1 MRTVPI
7 TDFDYNEIKQFWDSN
22 INSDFI
28 YEPLSL
34 EVFKHTFT
42 HFSNTY
48 SAFSYKGL
56 VKGKVIGIASGIFY
70 PEKDTFYLTMVL
82 VDRAHRNKGYG
93 KILVKAL
100 EDFWLNK
107 PKLKQVNISFF
118 NPANLPWHIPNED
131 GVSHPNMP
139 GVDMQSS
146 AHVFFK
152 NLGFLDYAYQ
162 NSYYKNVEDFKYDNY
177 IKTKKEELAKEG
189 YEFDFYKID
198 KHTGLEDLMDD
209 LNSESWTKEVLTHVK
224 NYGKD
229 NTLIVV
235 THNDLVVGFTG
246 PIRRQDNGR
255 GYFCGI
261 AIHSKYRSK
270 GLASV
275 LFARLLKGFKDIGA
289 KYCTLFTGE
298 NNPARKIYEKQ
309 GFKITRGFAN
319 MRKEINQ

>member
-162 NSYYKNVEDFKYDNY
+162 NSYYKNVENY
-177 IKTKKEELAKEG
+177 TYSNKIQERKEALEKEG
-189 YEFDFYKID
+189 YYFDYYDVD
-198 KHTGLEDLMDD
+198 KHHGLEELMAD
-209 LNSESWTKEVLTHVK
+209 LNNEGWTKEILTHVK
-224 NYGKD
+224 EKGKD
-229 NTLIVV
+229 NTLLVAAY
-235 THNDLVVGFTG
+235 NNLVVGFTG
-246 PIRRQDNGR
+246 PIWLQENGR
-255 GYFCGI
+255 GYFAGI
-261 AIHSKYRSK
+261 AIHSKYRAH
-270 GLASV
+270 GLGTV
-275 LFARLLKGFKDIGA
+275 LFARLCMGFKEVGA
-289 KYCTLFTGE
+289 KYSTLFTAE
-298 NNPARKIYEKQ
+298 NNPARYIYERE
-309 GFKITRGFAN
+309 GFKISRAFVGL
-319 MRKEINQ
+319 RKEIKR